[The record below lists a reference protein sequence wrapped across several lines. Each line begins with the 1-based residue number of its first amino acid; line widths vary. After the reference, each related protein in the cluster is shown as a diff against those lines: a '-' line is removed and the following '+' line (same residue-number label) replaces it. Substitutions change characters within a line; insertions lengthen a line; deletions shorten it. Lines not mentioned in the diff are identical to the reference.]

1 MKTKNQSHLSN
12 YLAYCTAQKQLDSKT
27 IKSYMIDLNQFLCF
41 IEDTDVKELSILILE
56 SYISSLHAHYKPKTV
71 KRKIASTKA
80 FFIIWNIKKFLKK
93 ILLINCTFVSGNQF
107 FCLKQSLCTLS
118 KAS

>member
-12 YLAYCTAQKQLDSKT
+12 YLAYCTAQKKLDSKT
-27 IKSYMIDLNQFLCF
+27 IKSYMIDLYQFLCF
-41 IEDTDVKELSILILE
+41 IEDTEIEELSIPILE

-80 FFIIWNIKKFLKK
+80 FFHYLEYKE

-107 FCLKQSLCTLS
+107 FCLKQSLYTLS

>member
-12 YLAYCTAQKQLDSKT
+12 YLAYCTAQKKLDSKT
-27 IKSYMIDLNQFLCF
+27 IKSYMIDLYQFLCF
-41 IEDTDVKELSILILE
+41 IEDTEIEELSIPILE

-80 FFIIWNIKKFLKK
+80 FFIILSTKKSLKK

-107 FCLKQSLCTLS
+107 FCLKQSLYTLS